1 MPIDEC
7 RLKELERAYQVLGV
21 PLSASALSITKTYH
35 RVAKRWHPDVYPSG
49 TPAHAEAT
57 RMMKL
62 INEAYSTIEHAPLR
76 YHVETYPAA
85 GQGRRP
91 PGRPPK
97 SEPAT
102 ADRITLPVTDRL
114 EFWVRFVC
122 GALLGALMSFSLVLN
137 FFEHPN
143 VLIFGTVSLVPLCGF
158 AAARY
163 GDRFWHTVLKYWWLW
178 S

>member
-7 RLKELERAYQVLGV
+7 QLKELERAYQVLGV

-35 RVAKRWHPDVYPSG
+35 RVAKRWHPDLYSSG
-49 TPAHAEAT
+49 TAAYVEAT

-62 INEAYSTIEHAPLR
+62 INDAYLAIKHAPLR
-76 YHVETYPAA
+76 YHSGTHPMA
-85 GQGRRP
+85 GRGRRP
-91 PGRPPK
+91 PTRL
-97 SEPAT
+97 SETESTNPVRA
-102 ADRITLPVTDRL
+102 AFPVTDRL
-114 EFWVRFVC
+114 EFWIRFVC

-143 VLIFGTVSLVPLCGF
+143 VFIFGTASLIVVCGV

-163 GDRFWHTVLKYWWLW
+163 GDRFWRSVLKYWWLW